1 MIYNVSGFPCSD
13 ELYHHGIL
21 GQKWGVRRYQNEDG
35 TLTTLGKIR
44 YGSTKAGDAIGS
56 VAKRYVDYKVDKF
69 KRNHPWMMTENELD
83 EQLRK
88 AKKIKE
94 LSDARETVRGRSFL
108 GKLSNTLWNGA
119 NKAVDTFALNAT
131 IELGKNFAKNLIT
144 SEDEKETK
152 ALQNRQTLLKERE
165 NYRNAILGEKK
176 SFDKYVKET
185 KKYYDEKKKEKETE
199 KREQDAQKKL
209 ENQKRDYE
217 KIKQGIRDGTIKI
230 DPNDARYSIELRK
243 YSKRYN

>member
-44 YGSTKAGDAIGS
+44 YGSTKAGDAVGRA
-56 VAKRYVDYKVDKF
+56 AKSYVKYKVDKF

-108 GKLSNTLWNGA
+108 GKLSNTLWKGA
-119 NKAVDTFALNAT
+119 DKAVDTFALNAS
-131 IELGKNFAKNLIT
+131 IELGKNFATNLIS

-152 ALQNRQTLLKERE
+152 ALQNRQTLLKERQ

-185 KKYYDEKKKEKETE
+185 EKYYDGKKKEKET
-199 KREQDAQKKL
+199 KRQERDAQKKL
-209 ENQKRDYE
+209 EKQKSDYE
-217 KIKQGIRDGTIKI
+217 KIKQGIRDGIIKI
-230 DPNDARYSIELRK
+230 DPYDIRYAKELRE
-243 YSKRYN
+243 YAKRYK